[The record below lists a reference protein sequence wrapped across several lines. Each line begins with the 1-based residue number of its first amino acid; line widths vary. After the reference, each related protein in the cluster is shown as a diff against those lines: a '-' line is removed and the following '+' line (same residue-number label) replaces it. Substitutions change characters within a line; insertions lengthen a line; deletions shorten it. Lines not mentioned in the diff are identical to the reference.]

1 MTDLRKEINE
11 DEFNRFINN
20 EIESK
25 ILSDR
30 INTLNLRDKD
40 VIMFYKDYLMD
51 PFKIKDHFDTTR
63 LFKCDTYI
71 NNKLI
76 NQHDTNFKVRVLDS
90 TYNKIKILRELEK
103 KFNLKKLDVE
113 YANKGDI
120 NLLDSEFD
128 LVKKVFRYTLKDK
141 PLNYDSF
148 KCLYVDMIK
157 SITNKD
163 IIINTPRRVNNK
175 KINYYTL
182 NMDYINTHM
191 TLNKFYN
198 QDMTGYDTDFNI
210 LLHKHLNKIDQFD
223 Q

>member
-1 MTDLRKEINE
+1 M
-11 DEFNRFINN
+11 
-20 EIESK
+20 
-25 ILSDR
+25 
-30 INTLNLRDKD
+30 
-40 VIMFYKDYLMD
+40 
-51 PFKIKDHFDTTR
+51 
-63 LFKCDTYI
+63 
-71 NNKLI
+71 
-76 NQHDTNFKVRVLDS
+76 
-90 TYNKIKILRELEK
+90 
-103 KFNLKKLDVE
+103 
-113 YANKGDI
+113 
-120 NLLDSEFD
+120 DSEFD

-198 QDMTGYDTDFNI
+198 HDMTGYDTDFNI
-210 LLHKHLNKIDQFD
+210 LLHKHLNTNDQFD